1 VNGSGG
7 NHDISYTEPSYGHA
21 NIEDPAVSP
30 SPMAMVRLEMAPK
43 VSILI

>member
-7 NHDISYTEPSYGHA
+7 NHDISHTEPIYGHA
-21 NIEDPAVSP
+21 NSEDPAASP
-30 SPMAMVRLEMAPK
+30 SPMAMVRLEVAPK